1 LTGYA
6 PFHAVVL
13 CSSIKNTSAT
23 SKDTMFNYRYNTS
36 TFSNKEGAP
45 DRTAQRK
52 ALIAKLHHEFNGEL
66 NKVQQHI
73 ADITHQCNKC
83 GIYNDFVY
91 IIKEN
96 SPPSHLDLTDPKVK
110 VQWDQDPDRFHEFSW
125 DKY

>member
-1 LTGYA
+1 
-6 PFHAVVL
+6 
-13 CSSIKNTSAT
+13 
-23 SKDTMFNYRYNTS
+23 MFNYRYNTS
-36 TFSNKEGAP
+36 TFSNKEGAA

-96 SPPSHLDLTDPKVK
+96 SPPSHLDLPPPLKSKFNGTKILIVFMNSHGTSTKPSTLM
-110 VQWDQDPDRFHEFSW
+110 DRKSNIWSRRHTQIS
-125 DKY
+125 